1 MRLLRIV
8 GPVKGWLLS
17 NCCTAIATRD
27 TIEVVENLIFKQRDK
42 YSFEL
47 KLRYVMGGRS
57 KERKSGYRLGL
68 YFFLPQSFHINPE
81 TYDRDLFYE
90 DTKLYIRFN
99 TPYFTVADL
108 LDPESDRSPLIRAEQ
123 MVRDALEGR
132 PIPADSFYYETKM
145 LGAVYKS
152 MLRESIRRLRRE
164 MPETDVES
172 YVEKPATAAVK
183 QLHQV
188 AVRFHDLTRQV
199 EQSEALSDF
208 RTHTRMIDEHLSLLF
223 ERYLTAFLDQCEY
236 EEGDNSAYNKIAR
249 ILVKEIQYRGQA
261 GYPTSEPDPNVEQQ
275 MEEYV
280 YREKMLKRYVS
291 EVLFFRVKKTDEAK
305 RAEHLLYALA
315 AGIAMVFAT
324 AIAFYGQT
332 AFGNIT
338 TSLFVLLVVSYMLK
352 DRLKDFFRDLFSRS
366 IGSRFPDRREGL
378 YDAIQG
384 KKLAVVKERVGFVAD
399 RKLPREVAAA
409 RNRGTF
415 EHALSAR
422 VVERV
427 LHYRKDV
434 SLKSKTLRKT
444 HYRIRGIADISI
456 VSLESFLR
464 HLAVQYG
471 RIPLARGKKKIS
483 IVDVKRI
490 YHLNLVVI
498 YETEGQ
504 SELRRFRL
512 VVDAKGIK
520 RVEEVPRDAAT
531 SGGAP

>member
-1 MRLLRIV
+1 L
-8 GPVKGWLLS
+8 
-17 NCCTAIATRD
+17 
-27 TIEVVENLIFKQRDK
+27 ENLVFKQRDK

-47 KLRYVMGGRS
+47 KLRYVMGGKS
-57 KERKSGYRLGL
+57 KEPKSGYRLGL

-81 TYDRDLFYE
+81 TYDRDTFYDE
-90 DTKLYIRFN
+90 TKLYIRFN
-99 TPYFTVADL
+99 TPYFTVTDL
-108 LDPESDRSPLIRAEQ
+108 LDRESDRSPLVRAEQ
-123 MVRDALEGR
+123 MVRGAADGR
-132 PIPADSFYYETKM
+132 AVSADSFSYETKM

-172 YVEKPATAAVK
+172 YVEKPATAAAK
-183 QLHQV
+183 ELHEV
-188 AVRFHDLTRQV
+188 VVRFHDLTRQV
-199 EQSEALSDF
+199 EESDALSDL

-223 ERYLTAFLDQCEY
+223 ERYLTAFLDHCEY
-236 EEGDNSAYNKIAR
+236 EEGESSAYNKIAR
-249 ILVKEIQYRGQA
+249 ILVREIQYREQVD
-261 GYPTSEPDPNVEQQ
+261 YPTSEPDPDVERQ

-305 RAEHLLYALA
+305 RVEHLLYALA

-366 IGSRFPDRREGL
+366 IGGRFPDRRESL

-384 KKLAVVKERVGFVAD
+384 KKLAVVKERVAFVPE
-399 RKLPREVAAA
+399 RKLSPEVTAA
-409 RNRGTF
+409 RNRGGF
-415 EHALSAR
+415 ERALSAT
-422 VVERV
+422 VAERV

-471 RIPLARGKKKIS
+471 RIPLARGKKKIG
-483 IVDVKRI
+483 IVDAKRI
-490 YHLNLVVI
+490 YHLNVVLI
-498 YETEGQ
+498 YESEGR
-504 SELRRFRL
+504 SRLRRFRL

-520 RVEEVPRDAAT
+520 RVEEVEGVGDSPE
-531 SGGAP
+531 SGEQP

>member
-1 MRLLRIV
+1 ME
-8 GPVKGWLLS
+8 G
-17 NCCTAIATRD
+17 
-27 TIEVVENLIFKQRDK
+27 LIFKQRDK
-42 YSFEL
+42 YSIEL
-47 KLRYVMGGRS
+47 KLRHVMGGRS

-81 TYDRDLFYE
+81 TYDRDTFYD

-99 TPYFTVADL
+99 TPYFAVTDL
-108 LDPESDRSPLIRAEQ
+108 LDSESDRSPLIRAEQ
-123 MVRDALEGR
+123 MVRDAAEGR
-132 PIPADSFYYETKM
+132 ALPADRFFYETKM

-164 MPETDVES
+164 MPDTDVGS
-172 YVEKPATAAVK
+172 YVEKPATAAARE
-183 QLHQV
+183 LHKV

-199 EQSEALSDF
+199 EELEALSEL

-236 EEGDNSAYNKIAR
+236 DEGDNSAYNKIAR
-249 ILVKEIQYRGQA
+249 ILVKEIQYRGQVD
-261 GYPTSEPDPNVEQQ
+261 YPTSEPNPDVEQQ

-352 DRLKDFFRDLFSRS
+352 DRMKDFFRDLFSRS
-366 IGSRFPDRREGL
+366 IGGRFPDRRESL

-384 KKLAVVKERVGFVAD
+384 RKLAVVKERVAFVPE
-399 RKLPREVAAA
+399 RKLSPEVRTA
-409 RNRGTF
+409 RNRGEF
-415 EHALSAR
+415 EEALFATAG
-422 VVERV
+422 ERV

-444 HYRIRGIADISI
+444 HYRVRGIADISI
-456 VSLESFLR
+456 VNLESFLR

-471 RIPLARGKKKIS
+471 RIPLALGKKKVS
-483 IVDVKRI
+483 IVGVKRI
-490 YHLNLVVI
+490 YHLNVVI
-498 YETEGQ
+498 VYESEEGR
-504 SELRRFRL
+504 SGLRRFRL

-520 RVEEVPRDAAT
+520 RVEEVPREPG
-531 SGGAP
+531 SGPIPGAGKLS